1 MQSFDK
7 VAVSIFNPGRIV
19 VGEKYNRIYLDHC
32 VLLAGNILC
41 SASMAFLS
49 FRSKHCVR
57 KAYH

>member
-1 MQSFDK
+1 M
-7 VAVSIFNPGRIV
+7 R
-19 VGEKYNRIYLDHC
+19 EKYNRIYLDDC

-41 SASMAFLS
+41 SASMALLS